1 MMRHFLAVLASVLLI
16 SFSGI
21 AQGKLIKHTVV
32 KGETITQIAQKYK
45 VTPADIYR
53 LNPDSQ
59 NGLKPDMVLLVQ
71 GSVAAKAKNEE
82 KADVKTVAKTEAKAI
97 GKTEIKNV
105 KDTAAKTHTVAAKE
119 TVYGLTKMYAV
130 SEEELLKANPDVA
143 KSGLKVGETIVIPAK
158 GKTAKPD
165 SSLSLK
171 EDKKESKKDD
181 KKESKKDDKKAKEV
195 VFHQVEAKETKYS
208 IAKQYGITVEDLD
221 AANPDIKDGL
231 QIGYR
236 LKIVAGTKKESTRQ
250 VVGNE
255 DQKVIAKPE
264 ATKTDYVNYD
274 VKPKETLYG
283 LTKKFGMSQAE
294 LISLNPEL
302 KDGVREGMT
311 LRYPATTT
319 LQEGTDKDMVNLS
332 KKITTQQK
340 KQLVLLL
347 PFNISKIEGD
357 TVNSTASR
365 LKTDKFLNMTLD
377 FYSGALMAIDSA
389 KTLGMNIDVKIYDSQ
404 ETKNSSAVAS
414 IIQQQAVDK
423 ADVVIGPFY
432 QTNVEKTADLLSA
445 SNVPVISPLS
455 KEAGKLYGNLLQS
468 MPSNELVKT
477 SMMEFIRSKNGNIT
491 AVVDPKKLST
501 KQFLTQNYKEVKLL
515 SLNEKGLL
523 IAENV
528 AKDLVK
534 GKINYVILDSEK
546 TGLILNTL
554 NVLIGL
560 MPDYQIQLVILEKNN
575 TLDFDEIPLA
585 KLAQLKM
592 LYPSLTKDN
601 DTPEAVVF
609 EKTYKEKNKI
619 FPNQYATRGFDVTFD
634 TMLRL
639 SQDKSFTES
648 IETTATEQVENK
660 FEYEKMALGSHVNK
674 GFYILYYDT
683 DLSVKEA
690 N

>member
-1 MMRHFLAVLASVLLI
+1 MMRHFLAVLASVFLL

-21 AQGKLIKHTVV
+21 AQGKLVKHTVV

-59 NGLKPDMVLLVQ
+59 KGVKPDMVLLIQ
-71 GSVAAKAKNEE
+71 GAAPAKGKTET
-82 KADVKTVAKTEAKAI
+82 KTDVKTELKPETKAVSKTE
-97 GKTEIKNV
+97 TKNE
-105 KDTAAKTHTVAAKE
+105 KDSAAKTHTVAAKE
-119 TVYGLTKMYAV
+119 TVYGLTKSYGI

-143 KSGLKVGETIVIPAK
+143 KSGLKVGETITIPAK
-158 GKTAKPD
+158 GKVIKADPKIA
-165 SSLSLK
+165 LK
-171 EDKKESKKDD
+171 EDKKED
-181 KKESKKDDKKAKEV
+181 KKENKKDKKAKEV

-208 IAKQYGITVEDLD
+208 IAKQYGITVEELE
-221 AANPDIKDGL
+221 AANPEVKDGL
-231 QIGYR
+231 QIGFR
-236 LKIVAGTKKESTRQ
+236 LKIIPGDKKDSVQQ
-250 VVGNE
+250 VV
-255 DQKVIAKPE
+255 QKENHEVIAAKPE
-264 ATKTDYVNYD
+264 VVKAEYINYE

-283 LTKKFGMSQAE
+283 LTKKFGMSQDE
-294 LISLNPEL
+294 LIALNPEL
-302 KDGVREGMT
+302 KEGVREGMT
-311 LRYPATTT
+311 LKYPANTT
-319 LQEGTDKDMVNLS
+319 LLEGTNKEMANLS
-332 KKITTQQK
+332 KKLTTQNK

-404 ETKNSSAVAS
+404 ETKSSSAVATV
-414 IIQQQAVDK
+414 IQQYGVNK

-432 QTNVEKTADLLSA
+432 QANVEKTADILNKD
-445 SNVPVISPLS
+445 NVPVISPLS
-455 KEAGKLYGNLLQS
+455 KEAGKLYSNLLQS
-468 MPSNELVKT
+468 MPSNELVKS
-477 SMMEFIRSKNGNIT
+477 SMMEFIRSKNGNI
-491 AVVDPKKLST
+491 AAIVDPKKIST
-501 KQFLTQNYKEVKLL
+501 RQYLTDNYKEVKLVA
-515 SLNEKGLL
+515 LNEKGLL
-523 IAENV
+523 VAEGVTKN
-528 AKDLVK
+528 LVK
-534 GKINYVILDSEK
+534 GKINYIILDSEK

-554 NVLIGL
+554 NVLIAL
-560 MPDYQIQLVILEKNN
+560 MPEYQIQLVILEKNN
-575 TLDFDEIPLA
+575 TLDFEEIPLA

-601 DTPEAVVF
+601 DTPEATIF
-609 EKTYKEKNKI
+609 EKAYKEKNKI

-639 SQDKSFTES
+639 SQDKSFAES
-648 IETTATEQVENK
+648 IEATATEQVENK
-660 FEYEKMALGSHVNK
+660 FEYEKMALGAHVNK